1 MLENYTLVGQG
12 FRVLLKSLSGYI
24 GKEMSQRF
32 GACWW
37 DEVLQVLNDQRDLP
51 VSGEYS
57 ELVDSLDVANCLRL
71 LKREWHEVFE
81 WKLSRNTLTW
91 ANELSLCR

>member
-57 ELVDSLDVANCLRL
+57 ELVSETSRTVPHSTGVSSL
-71 LKREWHEVFE
+71 
-81 WKLSRNTLTW
+81 
-91 ANELSLCR
+91 

>member
-51 VSGEYS
+51 VSGEYYDRYL
-57 ELVDSLDVANCLRL
+57 ER
-71 LKREWHEVFE
+71 FY
-81 WKLSRNTLTW
+81 
-91 ANELSLCR
+91 ANENLYYRELESVEEV